1 MYVYMLRIVKYIEV
15 ESNCPGVFEI
25 EEIPLL
31 PSGI

>member
-1 MYVYMLRIVKYIEV
+1 MLRIVKHIEV

-25 EEIPLL
+25 EKTPLL